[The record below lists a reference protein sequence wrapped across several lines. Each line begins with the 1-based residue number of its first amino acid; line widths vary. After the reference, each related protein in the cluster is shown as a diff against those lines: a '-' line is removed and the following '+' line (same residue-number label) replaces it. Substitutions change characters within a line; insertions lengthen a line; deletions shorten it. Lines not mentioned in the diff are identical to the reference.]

1 MNTQTTEVSP
11 RPTATE
17 NRATVAQKKKTR
29 TPHVDIL
36 ETPEAF
42 LLRADVPG
50 VSMDAVE
57 VTVEAG
63 RLELSAQR
71 PSPNYEGFRAAL
83 GADSG
88 GEYRRNFR
96 LPREI
101 AHDEIRAELR
111 DGVLVVTVPKASTE
125 RAKKIAVQAG

>member
-1 MNTQTTEVSP
+1 MCTCYHSFRVFPAERKIETSTPNPEPFS
-11 RPTATE
+11 
-17 NRATVAQKKKTR
+17 QKNKTR

-42 LLRADVPG
+42 LVRADVPG

-88 GEYRRNFR
+88 GEYRGNFR

-101 AHDEIRAELR
+101 AHDEIRA
-111 DGVLVVTVPKASTE
+111 
-125 RAKKIAVQAG
+125 